1 MDRELID
8 RLGGPAKVAELLG
21 FDKTKGGVQR
31 VHNWKE
37 RGIPPAIKLAH
48 PDIFL
53 NPPKSEVPAAQ
64 A

>member
-21 FDKTKGGVQR
+21 FDKKGGVQR

-37 RGIPPAIKLAH
+37 RGIPPAVKLAH
-48 PDIFL
+48 PEIFL
-53 NPPKSEVPAAQ
+53 NQPKPETPAA